1 METTPADN
9 DKLERAQRDLK
20 MLYEISNAM
29 RTTLELESIL
39 YIILTSVTSH
49 DGLGFNRAVLYL
61 VNPLERCL
69 EPKLAL
75 GPDSLEHAQKIWD
88 YIAGQNYHLD
98 DLIAEDAM
106 EQRSH
111 STLFQSVKDL
121 KIPLTTGKNNL
132 LAHVYHFG
140 APLHLTSEELDQ
152 YAEDPLLDKI
162 RSKELVV
169 MPLKAK
175 DKVNGII
182 IADNHFT
189 KRHIAD
195 EDVKLFT
202 MLCNQAGLA
211 IENSQLYEKIK
222 HKSYT
227 DSLTEVYNHG
237 FFQDRLSAAIEQAA
251 NNSQTVSVIMLDLDD
266 FKMLN
271 DNFGHQT
278 GDCVLKE
285 VAAVLKKSS
294 REIDFVCRYGGEEF
308 GIILTNTNRKQAFA
322 IAERLRKNI
331 AVHPI
336 GLLPRGMNVT
346 ASLGVATCPDDA
358 DNKPDLI
365 GMADKAMYVAKFS
378 GKNRTCLP

>member
-1 METTPADN
+1 MEITPSNNA
-9 DKLERAQRDLK
+9 KLERAQRDLK

-49 DGLGFNRAVLYL
+49 DGLGFNRALLYL
-61 VNPLERCL
+61 VNSKERCL

-75 GPDSLEHAQKIWD
+75 GPDSLEHARKIWE
-88 YIAGQNYHLD
+88 YIAEQKYHMD

-106 EQRSH
+106 GQRKH
-111 STLFQSVKDL
+111 STLFQAVKDL
-121 KIPLTTGKNNL
+121 KIPLTTEKNNL

-140 APLHLTSEELDQ
+140 APMHLTKQELKP
-152 YAEDPLLDKI
+152 YAEDPLVVKMK
-162 RSKELVV
+162 SEELVV

-182 IADNHFT
+182 VADNHFT
-189 KRHIAD
+189 RRAVTD
-195 EDVKLFT
+195 DDVRMFT

-237 FFQDRLSAAIEQAA
+237 FFQDRLSASIEQASR
-251 NNSQTVSVIMLDLDD
+251 NHQTVSIIMLDLDD
-266 FKMLN
+266 FKMIN

-278 GDCVLKE
+278 GDCILKE
-285 VAAVLKKSS
+285 VADILKKSS

-308 GIILTNTNRKQAFA
+308 GIILTNTNRDQAYA
-322 IAERLRKNI
+322 IAERIRKNI
-331 AVHPI
+331 EHHEI
-336 GLLPRGMNVT
+336 GLLPKGMCVT
-346 ASLGVATCPDDA
+346 ASLGISTYPENANT
-358 DNKPDLI
+358 KTDLI
-365 GMADKAMYVAKFS
+365 GMADKAMYTAKFS

>member
-1 METTPADN
+1 METTPTQN

-61 VNPLERCL
+61 VNSRDRCL

-88 YIAGQNYHLD
+88 HIAEQKYHLD
-98 DLIAEDAM
+98 DLIADDVIG
-106 EQRSH
+106 QKSH
-111 STLFQSVKDL
+111 SSLYQAVKEL
-121 KIPLTTGKNNL
+121 KIPLTTEENNL

-140 APLHLTSEELDQ
+140 APMHLTEEELKI
-152 YAEDPLLDKI
+152 YADDPLLAKI
-162 RSKELVV
+162 QSNELVV

-175 DKVNGII
+175 DTVNGII
-182 IADNHFT
+182 VADNHFT
-189 KRHIAD
+189 QRAVDDDDIKM
-195 EDVKLFT
+195 FT

-237 FFQDRLSAAIEQAA
+237 FFQDRLSAAIEQAKR
-251 NNSQTVSVIMLDLDD
+251 NHQTVSIVMLDLDD

-285 VAAVLKKSS
+285 VASVLKKSS

-308 GIILTNTNRKQAFA
+308 AIILTNTSRKQAFS

-331 AVHPI
+331 ETHQI
-336 GLLPRGMNVT
+336 GLLPKGMTVT
-346 ASLGVATCPDDA
+346 ASLGVSTYPDDA
-358 DNKPDLI
+358 QDKTDLI